1 MKTLLFVIGT
11 RPEAIKLSSVIQ
23 ASRNNPRFRTLIC
36 VTNQHTDLLTPF
48 LKRLRI
54 EPDYSFAKGNKGDSL
69 HETSAQMLLK
79 FQAVFPKSAPDLV
92 IVQGDTT
99 SAFVA
104 ALSAHY
110 ANIPVAHVEAGLRT
124 NNLFAP
130 WPEESHRRMIDQ
142 ISSYCFVPTDK
153 GRETLLGEGISK
165 DKIWMVGNTAID
177 ALSFYQEEDKREQ
190 YQKKQ
195 SIVVTIHRRENH
207 GKPLLDICQALRRLC
222 SSFPEL
228 EISFFLHP
236 NPEVRKTVKE
246 ALNGIHNIKLRAPC
260 DHFSFITF
268 IKNASFI
275 LTDSGGIQEEAPYLG
290 IPVLIARSTTERPEG
305 IAAQTARL
313 VGTCPETIVTHCTEL
328 LESTA
333 LLESMSKVHYPYGRG
348 DSGKQII
355 SRLSEALL

>member
-1 MKTLLFVIGT
+1 MKILLFVIGT

-48 LKRLRI
+48 LKQLQI
-54 EPDYSFAKGNKGDSL
+54 EPDYSFERGNKEATL
-69 HETSAQMLLK
+69 HETSAQMLLE

-110 ANIPVAHVEAGLRT
+110 ASIPVAHVEAGLRT
-124 NNLFAP
+124 GNLFAP

-142 ISSYCFVPTDK
+142 LSSYCFVPTDK
-153 GRETLLGEGISK
+153 GQEILLNEGIPK
-165 DKIWMVGNTAID
+165 DKIWVVGNTAID
-177 ALSFYQEEDKREQ
+177 ALSIYKKDDKKER
-190 YQKKQ
+190 YPKKQ
-195 SIVVTIHRRENH
+195 SIVVTVHRRENH
-207 GKPLLDICQALRRLC
+207 GKPLLDICQALRKIS
-222 SSFPEL
+222 SSFPAL

-236 NPEVRKTVKE
+236 NPAVQKTVKE
-246 ALNGIHNIKLRAPC
+246 ALNGIHNIKLRAPS
-260 DHFSFITF
+260 DHFSFIEF
-268 IKNASFI
+268 MMKASFI

-305 IAAQTARL
+305 IAAHTARL

-328 LESTA
+328 LENTA
-333 LLESMSKVHYPYGRG
+333 LLKSMSKIHYPYGRG

-355 SRLSEALL
+355 NTLSEALL